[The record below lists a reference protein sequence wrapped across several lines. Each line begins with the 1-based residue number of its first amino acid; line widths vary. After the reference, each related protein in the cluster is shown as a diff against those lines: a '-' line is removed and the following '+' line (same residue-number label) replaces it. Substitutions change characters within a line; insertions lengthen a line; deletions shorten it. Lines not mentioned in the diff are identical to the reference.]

1 METKYDAF
9 IYARLSIYAPGILGN
24 TLVIISILTQRRLL
38 KNNYYFLVQ
47 QLAICDLAWLVANS
61 FDAANY
67 LFVKKQSVGVNNTMV
82 YCFFYRITF
91 FFQVAGIC
99 LMLIISIL
107 RYRATVHPLKPAMS
121 RRKLKAVCCFCYII
135 ALFAGYGIL
144 SVTCLKQMDV
154 EIYWRFIFAY
164 AIFFFY
170 FAPTVFMAIVYY
182 KIGRALVK
190 QKKCM
195 KTARSNPAT
204 ENPSSFNIMKYVRY
218 RRTYFVCL
226 TTVLCY
232 GFGNLPVSVWF
243 VWFIAGIRHLT
254 TKYTSIYDVGLLLR
268 VAGSCTANPLI
279 YGILDKKLLTF
290 WKFCRKKKYRAQ
302 QTAVNRQNET
312 RL

>member
-1 METKYDAF
+1 MGTKYDAF
-9 IYARLSIYAPGILGN
+9 TYAKLSIYAAGSLGN
-24 TLVIISILTQRRLL
+24 TLVIISILRQRRLL
-38 KNNYYFLVQ
+38 KNNYYFLVL
-47 QLAICDLAWLVANS
+47 QLAICDLVWSVANS
-61 FDAANY
+61 FETANI
-67 LFVKKQSVGVNNTMV
+67 LFVKGTTMV
-82 YCFFYRITF
+82 YCFFYRIPF

-99 LMLIISIL
+99 LMLIISVL

-164 AIFFFY
+164 AILFFY

-190 QKKCM
+190 QNKCM

-204 ENPSSFNIMKYVRY
+204 ENLSCFNIGKYVRN
-218 RRTYFVCL
+218 RRTYFICL

-232 GFGNLPVSVWF
+232 AFGNLPISVWL

-254 TKYTSIYDVGLLLR
+254 TKYISVYQVGLVLR
-268 VAGSCTANPLI
+268 AAGSCTANPLI

-290 WKFCRKKKYRAQ
+290 WKFCRKKKHRAQ